1 MRRHDEEPEQP
12 HGAGLST
19 ASPASSRL
27 PGAFCDCRE
36 VILDHRW
43 LHGTSRGDV
52 SSIGAFAHS
61 PPCSGSVDA
70 FRGGPCLHPSCICP
84 APLLQPSCILPAAP
98 LCPWLRPCHLCAPG
112 GSHQGCAGFGALPW
126 PQMPRGW
133 GISKCPR
140 RGARRGQWIPGWG
153 SPTPGSFGAFGGPR
167 GPSGKALSCPMSPRC
182 GDVPGGQPSSRH
194 HRQPSARRQNASGSE
209 ETSSAESQPRLR

>member
-1 MRRHDEEPEQP
+1 MLAASEHSLTAHP
-12 HGAGLST
+12 AVGLWMPSVGVP
-19 ASPASSRL
+19 AHVPPAS
-27 PGAFCDCRE
+27 A
-36 VILDHRW
+36 
-43 LHGTSRGDV
+43 
-52 SSIGAFAHS
+52 
-61 PPCSGSVDA
+61 
-70 FRGGPCLHPSCICP
+70 LHPSCNP
-84 APLLQPSCILPAAP
+84 PV
-98 LCPWLRPCHLCAPG
+98 LCPCHLCAPG

-133 GISKCPR
+133 GTSECPR
-140 RGARRGQWIPGWG
+140 RGAGRGQWIPGWG

-194 HRQPSARRQNASGSE
+194 HRQPSARRQNASGWE